1 MSSEVPVEEVIE
13 ETIDSGETVT
23 TLDEPV
29 YETIV
34 SINVIRSIYFII
46 FSLQFFL
53 LP

>member
-13 ETIDSGETVT
+13 ETIDSDDTVT

-34 SINVIRSIYFII
+34 RINVIHSISSII
-46 FSLQFFL
+46 FSS
-53 LP
+53 